1 MLLTCEFTKCS
12 SSENSKYSVTGKSFS
27 VTIDRVSALPVGSC
41 AVSFFEPRNLQ
52 LFIIHLILS
61 CSVDHSLFRYL
72 HVFFQELYY
81 LHLNLCHLKI

>member
-27 VTIDRVSALPVGSC
+27 VTIDRVSALPVDSC

-72 HVFFQELYY
+72 HGFFQELFAS
-81 LHLNLCHLKI
+81 